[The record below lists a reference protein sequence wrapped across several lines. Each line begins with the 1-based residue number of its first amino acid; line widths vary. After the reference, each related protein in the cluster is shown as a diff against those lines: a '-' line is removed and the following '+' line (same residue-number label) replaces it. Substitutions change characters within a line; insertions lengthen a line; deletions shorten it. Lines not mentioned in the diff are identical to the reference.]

1 MTFRGTSIGSKAE
14 LGALA
19 GREGQ
24 PMGGWSQGIGQASNP
39 VGDLPLALGG
49 SAARMCPVPRL
60 ELPALRAARMAA
72 RREGSYEPGRCL
84 CPAQGGIR
92 VHHGNALISRRLEY
106 YRQRLGPPGKAKRPA
121 SRSQHGAQGRPKDQ
135 MSHQRT
141 RVSPSLAAGVSSS
154 AAASRLLQSFKVTG
168 KPLARNPAVPGIR
181 PPRSQAS
188 MRRSRSGSA
197 GHAPARAGPAV
208 QPASPLPT
216 GWRH

>member
-72 RREGSYEPGRCL
+72 RRVGSYEPGRCL
-84 CPAQGGIR
+84 CPARGGIR

-106 YRQRLGPPGKAKRPA
+106 YGQRLGPR
-121 SRSQHGAQGRPKDQ
+121 
-135 MSHQRT
+135 
-141 RVSPSLAAGVSSS
+141 
-154 AAASRLLQSFKVTG
+154 
-168 KPLARNPAVPGIR
+168 
-181 PPRSQAS
+181 
-188 MRRSRSGSA
+188 
-197 GHAPARAGPAV
+197 
-208 QPASPLPT
+208 
-216 GWRH
+216 